1 MGITFMRRAL
11 PIIISLALLS
21 YLLSCEKEETI
32 GERGKRIEK
41 ARDITSIA
49 RLLEKRDRYK
59 EKLVV
64 VSGRATPGLAF
75 EFVNEQPYL
84 LDDGTGQIWVITTGT
99 IPQKGR
105 IITIKGKVFMPYQI
119 KGRRYEI
126 VIMEMERW

>member
-1 MGITFMRRAL
+1 MGITFIRRAL
-11 PIIISLALLS
+11 PIIISLVLLS

-32 GERGKRIEK
+32 GEGGKRTEK
-41 ARDITSIA
+41 AKGITSIA

-64 VSGRATPGLAF
+64 VSGKATPGLAF

-99 IPQKGR
+99 MPEKDR
-105 IITIKGKVFMPYQI
+105 AITVKGKVFMPYQI

-126 VIMEMERW
+126 VILEMDRW